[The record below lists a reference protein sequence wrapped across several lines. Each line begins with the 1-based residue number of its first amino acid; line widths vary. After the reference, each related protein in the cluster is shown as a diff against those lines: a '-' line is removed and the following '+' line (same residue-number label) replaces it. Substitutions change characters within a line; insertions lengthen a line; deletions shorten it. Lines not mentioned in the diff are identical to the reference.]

1 MTWEN
6 LRIEIS
12 DGTAVVTIWDAGVSE
27 ETPATLPYELT
38 AVRLSTQKHT
48 RGDQT

>member
-12 DGTAVVTIWDAGVSE
+12 DGAAVVTIWDAGVSE
-27 ETPATLPYELT
+27 ETPPRFRTNSPLCA
-38 AVRLSTQKHT
+38 
-48 RGDQT
+48 